1 MSSIEALAMAGVE
14 CGISL
19 EERERGDVEK
29 IPLYLLAGQGE
40 EEDRRSHEEEDK
52 LMREQ
57 WQLFPDTKFQRQ
69 IFHDHLE
76 LIAAITVKAST
87 IAQSSSLGTMDHGH

>member
-1 MSSIEALAMAGVE
+1 MPPIEALATAGVE

-40 EEDRRSHEEEDK
+40 EEDRRI
-52 LMREQ
+52 MR
-57 WQLFPDTKFQRQ
+57 RR
-69 IFHDHLE
+69 I
-76 LIAAITVKAST
+76 S
-87 IAQSSSLGTMDHGH
+87 